1 MAVEMNGWVVRNK
14 RDAFLPP
21 EHSSLAK
28 HPLLLDTQSAGV
40 FELNDTFPSRT
51 RRKIPPGGE
60 GEGEGEGEEGE
71 GGSKPNEQETRSHK
85 SSTTADL
92 DQRTTRQ
99 PPHPRPQRAQ
109 PQSRVSTTHPFPHF
123 HPRSHQQTPTRAAA
137 TPHPHLCTPHS
148 HTPLPPIAALSS
160 RSPSRAHAPPHKVQ
174 QKSSPIGF
182 TLSTDVSRCTT
193 IPSCPCTALGA

>member
-1 MAVEMNGWVVRNK
+1 MNGWVVRKETGLK
-14 RDAFLPP
+14 RDAILPP

-60 GEGEGEGEEGE
+60 GEGEEGE

-99 PPHPRPQRAQ
+99 PPPPTTSTRPTAVSSLDHTPVPPLSPAFAPTNPNTRRSHTPSALMHP
-109 PQSRVSTTHPFPHF
+109 PFPHAPSA
-123 HPRSHQQTPTRAAA
+123 HRCSILPLSL
-137 TPHPHLCTPHS
+137 LCT
-148 HTPLPPIAALSS
+148 
-160 RSPSRAHAPPHKVQ
+160 
-174 QKSSPIGF
+174 
-182 TLSTDVSRCTT
+182 CTT
-193 IPSCPCTALGA
+193 AQSAAKIFPYWFHSQH